1 MRYRAPSI
9 IECSFSTHVADVC
22 ITCLVSRCYWI
33 PRFSLPARAPFMF
46 RFHGFPDTLPLH
58 KVEVCNR
65 IRCVALQLFL
75 ITCIGESNLQ
85 PEGVV
90 EGWVQHG
97 LMSLAELSNSEHWS
111 SQNLHSCGGYVV
123 SLPDVLYFE
132 AAISSLYGIAENFL
146 FPFYSIKLVNSKGSK
161 T

>member
-1 MRYRAPSI
+1 
-9 IECSFSTHVADVC
+9 
-22 ITCLVSRCYWI
+22 
-33 PRFSLPARAPFMF
+33 MF

-97 LMSLAELSNSEHWS
+97 LMSLANLPNSELRS
-111 SQNLHSCGGYVV
+111 SHNLHSCGGYVV
-123 SLPDVLYFE
+123 FVSLPDAMYFK
-132 AAISSLYGIAENFL
+132 AVINSLYGIAENFSFL
-146 FPFYSIKLVNSKGSK
+146 SK
-161 T
+161 TSKTQNPIQKLNSVVHQNMMDSCNCHCHLVPIRIAI